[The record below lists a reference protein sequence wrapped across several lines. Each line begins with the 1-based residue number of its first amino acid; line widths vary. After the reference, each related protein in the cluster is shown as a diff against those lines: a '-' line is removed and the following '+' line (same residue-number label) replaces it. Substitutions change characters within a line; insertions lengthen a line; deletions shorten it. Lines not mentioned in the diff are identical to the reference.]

1 MAGVALA
8 CVCGFAVCVA
18 GLGGAKDMRRA
29 AASAAGGARGVAAA
43 AGEAPGAG
51 RCNEATSAV
60 RRSGVGTVEGD
71 LPAVRVADQSKRFLD
86 TRAGFFAEF
95 VSVAAASRFLPRCWP
110 ANGKDSGREDS
121 GVSAKST
128 RSSKEATGRSRT
140 VREFPFRA
148 AERHARNGHDD
159 TVSLGARSPRPVR
172 AQVLLAPPICVVL
185 LGTADFKILKLTPDA
200 ATRRLA
206 AAVRLG
212 SSSCSSSSELQ
223 RHTRARSRA
232 PAARARVATHMGV
245 AERRRSSAAAST
257 RDRSDASRAD
267 ADGDENDPALPWR
280 RILYERQG
288 YPDNHTD
295 DSFLER
301 LVLNGR
307 VVPRR
312 FTRVAL
318 DATAV
323 SQQLAVVALKA
334 SATASLLS
342 GRLSARDALACDA
355 AALAAGALV
364 AIRAAQTDGAA
375 IAAAIGA
382 SARLGALML
391 LALGALTPLFQ
402 TMTAAVSDDTAFAT
416 AACASSSPR

>member
-1 MAGVALA
+1 
-8 CVCGFAVCVA
+8 
-18 GLGGAKDMRRA
+18 
-29 AASAAGGARGVAAA
+29 
-43 AGEAPGAG
+43 
-51 RCNEATSAV
+51 
-60 RRSGVGTVEGD
+60 
-71 LPAVRVADQSKRFLD
+71 
-86 TRAGFFAEF
+86 
-95 VSVAAASRFLPRCWP
+95 
-110 ANGKDSGREDS
+110 
-121 GVSAKST
+121 
-128 RSSKEATGRSRT
+128 
-140 VREFPFRA
+140 
-148 AERHARNGHDD
+148 
-159 TVSLGARSPRPVR
+159 
-172 AQVLLAPPICVVL
+172 
-185 LGTADFKILKLTPDA
+185 
-200 ATRRLA
+200 
-206 AAVRLG
+206 
-212 SSSCSSSSELQ
+212 
-223 RHTRARSRA
+223 
-232 PAARARVATHMGV
+232 MGI

-267 ADGDENDPALPWR
+267 ADGDETDPANPPWR

-382 SARLGALML
+382 SARLGALIL
-391 LALGALTPLFQ
+391 LGIGALTPLFQ

-416 AACASSSPR
+416 AACALVVSALTHDYAFAHFAFDASDDAKDAKDDIIKARAGNSVSLGCSMFAASVLASRLESQSAVFADMTLSVLLFVLFPFFSRVVAARVPAPRRAALAAAAHAAAALGVAHASAGADGAAQIASTPVALYVAAVLFVALACPLWLVRMMRFKRQIDGPWDEAKPRAEALAARRRRAAVRRDGHGVGF

>member
-1 MAGVALA
+1 
-8 CVCGFAVCVA
+8 
-18 GLGGAKDMRRA
+18 
-29 AASAAGGARGVAAA
+29 
-43 AGEAPGAG
+43 
-51 RCNEATSAV
+51 
-60 RRSGVGTVEGD
+60 
-71 LPAVRVADQSKRFLD
+71 
-86 TRAGFFAEF
+86 
-95 VSVAAASRFLPRCWP
+95 
-110 ANGKDSGREDS
+110 
-121 GVSAKST
+121 
-128 RSSKEATGRSRT
+128 
-140 VREFPFRA
+140 
-148 AERHARNGHDD
+148 
-159 TVSLGARSPRPVR
+159 
-172 AQVLLAPPICVVL
+172 
-185 LGTADFKILKLTPDA
+185 
-200 ATRRLA
+200 
-206 AAVRLG
+206 
-212 SSSCSSSSELQ
+212 
-223 RHTRARSRA
+223 
-232 PAARARVATHMGV
+232 MGV

-382 SARLGALML
+382 SARLGALIL
-391 LALGALTPLFQ
+391 LGIGALTPLFQ

-416 AACASSSPR
+416 AACALVVSALTHDYAFAHFADSDAFASDASDDIIKDDINKKSARAGNSVSLGCSMFAASVLASRLESRSAVFADMTLSVLLFVLFPFFSRLVAARVSVPFRAALAAAAHAAAALGVAHASAGADGAARIASTPVALYVAAVLFVALACPLWLVRMMRFKRQIDGPWDEAKPRADALAARARRAAVRRDGHGVGF

>member
-1 MAGVALA
+1 
-8 CVCGFAVCVA
+8 
-18 GLGGAKDMRRA
+18 
-29 AASAAGGARGVAAA
+29 
-43 AGEAPGAG
+43 
-51 RCNEATSAV
+51 
-60 RRSGVGTVEGD
+60 
-71 LPAVRVADQSKRFLD
+71 
-86 TRAGFFAEF
+86 
-95 VSVAAASRFLPRCWP
+95 
-110 ANGKDSGREDS
+110 
-121 GVSAKST
+121 
-128 RSSKEATGRSRT
+128 
-140 VREFPFRA
+140 
-148 AERHARNGHDD
+148 
-159 TVSLGARSPRPVR
+159 
-172 AQVLLAPPICVVL
+172 
-185 LGTADFKILKLTPDA
+185 
-200 ATRRLA
+200 
-206 AAVRLG
+206 
-212 SSSCSSSSELQ
+212 
-223 RHTRARSRA
+223 
-232 PAARARVATHMGV
+232 MGV

-267 ADGDENDPALPWR
+267 ADGDETDPANPPWR

-382 SARLGALML
+382 SARLGALIL
-391 LALGALTPLFQ
+391 LGIGALTPLFQ

-416 AACASSSPR
+416 AACALVVSALTHDYAFAHFAFDASDDAKDAKDDIIKARAGNSVSLGCSMFAASVLASRLESQSAVFADMTLSVLLFVLFPFSAGWSRRASRRRGARRSPPPRTPPPRSASRTPPPARTARRKSRRHRWRSTSRRCSSWRSRARCGWCA

>member
-1 MAGVALA
+1 
-8 CVCGFAVCVA
+8 
-18 GLGGAKDMRRA
+18 
-29 AASAAGGARGVAAA
+29 
-43 AGEAPGAG
+43 
-51 RCNEATSAV
+51 
-60 RRSGVGTVEGD
+60 
-71 LPAVRVADQSKRFLD
+71 
-86 TRAGFFAEF
+86 
-95 VSVAAASRFLPRCWP
+95 
-110 ANGKDSGREDS
+110 
-121 GVSAKST
+121 
-128 RSSKEATGRSRT
+128 
-140 VREFPFRA
+140 
-148 AERHARNGHDD
+148 
-159 TVSLGARSPRPVR
+159 
-172 AQVLLAPPICVVL
+172 
-185 LGTADFKILKLTPDA
+185 
-200 ATRRLA
+200 
-206 AAVRLG
+206 
-212 SSSCSSSSELQ
+212 
-223 RHTRARSRA
+223 
-232 PAARARVATHMGV
+232 MGV

-257 RDRSDASRAD
+257 RADTHANVGGDAD
-267 ADGDENDPALPWR
+267 ADEETRKPWR
-280 RILYERQG
+280 RILYERQR

-342 GRLSARDALACDA
+342 GRLSARDALARDA

-416 AACASSSPR
+416 AACALVVSALTHDYAFAHFASSDASDDAKEKHVAGNAVSLGCSMFAASILASRLESRAAVFADMTLSVLLFVLFPFFSRLVAARVTAPRRAALAAAAHAAAALGVAHASAGADGAARLASTPVALYVAAVLFVALACPLWLVRMMRFKRQINGPWDEAKPGKNAAWTRARRRRASVRRDGRGVAF

>member
-1 MAGVALA
+1 
-8 CVCGFAVCVA
+8 
-18 GLGGAKDMRRA
+18 
-29 AASAAGGARGVAAA
+29 
-43 AGEAPGAG
+43 
-51 RCNEATSAV
+51 
-60 RRSGVGTVEGD
+60 
-71 LPAVRVADQSKRFLD
+71 
-86 TRAGFFAEF
+86 
-95 VSVAAASRFLPRCWP
+95 
-110 ANGKDSGREDS
+110 
-121 GVSAKST
+121 
-128 RSSKEATGRSRT
+128 
-140 VREFPFRA
+140 
-148 AERHARNGHDD
+148 
-159 TVSLGARSPRPVR
+159 
-172 AQVLLAPPICVVL
+172 
-185 LGTADFKILKLTPDA
+185 
-200 ATRRLA
+200 
-206 AAVRLG
+206 
-212 SSSCSSSSELQ
+212 
-223 RHTRARSRA
+223 
-232 PAARARVATHMGV
+232 MGV
-245 AERRRSSAAAST
+245 AERRWSSAAAST

-382 SARLGALML
+382 SARLGALIL
-391 LALGALTPLFQ
+391 LGIGALTPLFQ

-416 AACASSSPR
+416 AACALVVSALTHDYAFAHFASSDASDDAKEKHVAGNAVSLGCSMFAASILASRLESRAAVFADMTLSVLLFVLFPFFGRVIKARVPAVGRVAFAAAAHAAAALCVSSASAGAAGTTLAAAYVAVVLFVVIACPLWLVRMMRFKRQINGPWDEAKPSEGLAKRRRATVKRNGHGVGF

>member
-1 MAGVALA
+1 
-8 CVCGFAVCVA
+8 
-18 GLGGAKDMRRA
+18 
-29 AASAAGGARGVAAA
+29 
-43 AGEAPGAG
+43 
-51 RCNEATSAV
+51 
-60 RRSGVGTVEGD
+60 
-71 LPAVRVADQSKRFLD
+71 
-86 TRAGFFAEF
+86 
-95 VSVAAASRFLPRCWP
+95 
-110 ANGKDSGREDS
+110 
-121 GVSAKST
+121 
-128 RSSKEATGRSRT
+128 
-140 VREFPFRA
+140 
-148 AERHARNGHDD
+148 
-159 TVSLGARSPRPVR
+159 
-172 AQVLLAPPICVVL
+172 VL
-185 LGTADFKILKLTPDA
+185 LGTADFKILKLTPERGDA
-200 ATRRLA
+200 RLA
-206 AAVRLG
+206 SLG
-212 SSSCSSSSELQ
+212 SSSRSSSSELQ

-342 GRLSARDALACDA
+342 GRLSARDALARDA

-382 SARLGALML
+382 SARLGALIL
-391 LALGALTPLFQ
+391 LGIGALTPLFQ

-416 AACASSSPR
+416 AACALVVSALTHDYAFAHFASSDASDVAKARGAGNAVSLGCSMFAASVLASRLESRAAVFADMTLSVLLFVLFPFFSRVVAARVPAPRRVALAAAAHAAAALGVAHASAGADGAARLASTPVALYVAAVLFVALACPLWLVRMMRFKRQINGPWDEAKPRAEALAARRRRAAVRRDGHGVGF

>member
-1 MAGVALA
+1 
-8 CVCGFAVCVA
+8 
-18 GLGGAKDMRRA
+18 
-29 AASAAGGARGVAAA
+29 
-43 AGEAPGAG
+43 
-51 RCNEATSAV
+51 
-60 RRSGVGTVEGD
+60 
-71 LPAVRVADQSKRFLD
+71 
-86 TRAGFFAEF
+86 
-95 VSVAAASRFLPRCWP
+95 
-110 ANGKDSGREDS
+110 
-121 GVSAKST
+121 
-128 RSSKEATGRSRT
+128 
-140 VREFPFRA
+140 
-148 AERHARNGHDD
+148 
-159 TVSLGARSPRPVR
+159 
-172 AQVLLAPPICVVL
+172 
-185 LGTADFKILKLTPDA
+185 
-200 ATRRLA
+200 
-206 AAVRLG
+206 
-212 SSSCSSSSELQ
+212 
-223 RHTRARSRA
+223 
-232 PAARARVATHMGV
+232 MGV

-416 AACASSSPR
+416 AACALVVSALTHDYAFAHFASSDASDDAKWANA

>member
-1 MAGVALA
+1 
-8 CVCGFAVCVA
+8 
-18 GLGGAKDMRRA
+18 
-29 AASAAGGARGVAAA
+29 
-43 AGEAPGAG
+43 
-51 RCNEATSAV
+51 
-60 RRSGVGTVEGD
+60 
-71 LPAVRVADQSKRFLD
+71 
-86 TRAGFFAEF
+86 
-95 VSVAAASRFLPRCWP
+95 
-110 ANGKDSGREDS
+110 
-121 GVSAKST
+121 
-128 RSSKEATGRSRT
+128 
-140 VREFPFRA
+140 
-148 AERHARNGHDD
+148 
-159 TVSLGARSPRPVR
+159 
-172 AQVLLAPPICVVL
+172 
-185 LGTADFKILKLTPDA
+185 
-200 ATRRLA
+200 
-206 AAVRLG
+206 
-212 SSSCSSSSELQ
+212 
-223 RHTRARSRA
+223 
-232 PAARARVATHMGV
+232 MGV

-257 RDRSDASRAD
+257 RARSDASRAD

-342 GRLSARDALACDA
+342 GAALRAGRARVRRRRARRGRARRDA
-355 AALAAGALV
+355 
-364 AIRAAQTDGAA
+364 RAAQTDGAA

-416 AACASSSPR
+416 AACALVVSALTHDYAFAHFASSDASDDAKARGAGNAVSLGCSMFAASVLASRLESRAAVFADMTLSVLLFVLFPFFSRVVAARVPAPRRVALAAAAHAAAALGVAHASAGADGAARLASTPVALYVAAVLFVALACPLWLVRMMRFKRQINGPWDEAKPRADSRPAARRRRAAVRRDGHGVGF

>member
-1 MAGVALA
+1 MSARLV
-8 CVCGFAVCVA
+8 F
-18 GLGGAKDMRRA
+18 GLGGA
-29 AASAAGGARGVAAA
+29 SCVA
-43 AGEAPGAG
+43 
-51 RCNEATSAV
+51 T
-60 RRSGVGTVEGD
+60 
-71 LPAVRVADQSKRFLD
+71 PA
-86 TRAGFFAEF
+86 
-95 VSVAAASRFLPRCWP
+95 
-110 ANGKDSGREDS
+110 
-121 GVSAKST
+121 
-128 RSSKEATGRSRT
+128 
-140 VREFPFRA
+140 
-148 AERHARNGHDD
+148 
-159 TVSLGARSPRPVR
+159 
-172 AQVLLAPPICVVL
+172 
-185 LGTADFKILKLTPDA
+185 
-200 ATRRLA
+200 
-206 AAVRLG
+206 
-212 SSSCSSSSELQ
+212 
-223 RHTRARSRA
+223 RARA
-232 PAARARVATHMGV
+232 PRTFRVRVATHMGV

-257 RDRSDASRAD
+257 RDRSDASRAY

-416 AACASSSPR
+416 AACALVVSALTHDYAFAHFASSDASDDAKARGAGNAVSLGCSMFAASVLASRLESRAAVFADMTLSVLLFVLFPFFGRVIKARVPAAGRVAFAAAAHAAAALCVSSASAGAAGTTLAAAYVAVVLFVVIACPLWLVRMMRFKRQINGPWDEAKPRAEALAARRRRAAVRRDGHGVGF

>member
-1 MAGVALA
+1 
-8 CVCGFAVCVA
+8 
-18 GLGGAKDMRRA
+18 
-29 AASAAGGARGVAAA
+29 
-43 AGEAPGAG
+43 
-51 RCNEATSAV
+51 
-60 RRSGVGTVEGD
+60 
-71 LPAVRVADQSKRFLD
+71 
-86 TRAGFFAEF
+86 
-95 VSVAAASRFLPRCWP
+95 
-110 ANGKDSGREDS
+110 
-121 GVSAKST
+121 
-128 RSSKEATGRSRT
+128 
-140 VREFPFRA
+140 
-148 AERHARNGHDD
+148 
-159 TVSLGARSPRPVR
+159 
-172 AQVLLAPPICVVL
+172 
-185 LGTADFKILKLTPDA
+185 
-200 ATRRLA
+200 
-206 AAVRLG
+206 
-212 SSSCSSSSELQ
+212 
-223 RHTRARSRA
+223 
-232 PAARARVATHMGV
+232 MGV

-382 SARLGALML
+382 SARLGALIL
-391 LALGALTPLFQ
+391 LGIGALTPLFQ

-416 AACASSSPR
+416 AACALVVSALTHDYAFAHFASDASSSDAKDDDDDDDIIKKSACGGGNSVSLGCSMFAASVLASRLESRSAVFADMTLSVLLFVLFPFFSRLVAARVSVPFRAALAAAAHAAAALGVAHASAGADGAARIASTPVALYVAAVLFVALACPLWLVRMMRFKRQIDGPWDEAKPRADALAARARRAAVRRDGHGVGF

>member
-1 MAGVALA
+1 
-8 CVCGFAVCVA
+8 
-18 GLGGAKDMRRA
+18 
-29 AASAAGGARGVAAA
+29 
-43 AGEAPGAG
+43 
-51 RCNEATSAV
+51 
-60 RRSGVGTVEGD
+60 
-71 LPAVRVADQSKRFLD
+71 
-86 TRAGFFAEF
+86 
-95 VSVAAASRFLPRCWP
+95 
-110 ANGKDSGREDS
+110 
-121 GVSAKST
+121 
-128 RSSKEATGRSRT
+128 
-140 VREFPFRA
+140 
-148 AERHARNGHDD
+148 
-159 TVSLGARSPRPVR
+159 
-172 AQVLLAPPICVVL
+172 
-185 LGTADFKILKLTPDA
+185 
-200 ATRRLA
+200 
-206 AAVRLG
+206 
-212 SSSCSSSSELQ
+212 
-223 RHTRARSRA
+223 
-232 PAARARVATHMGV
+232 MGV

-257 RDRSDASRAD
+257 RDRSDASRAN
-267 ADGDENDPALPWR
+267 ADGDETDPANPPWR

-416 AACASSSPR
+416 AACALVVSALTHDYAFAHFAFEREMSDDAKDDVIKARAGNSVSLGCSMFAASVLASRLESQSAVFADMTLSVLLFVLFPFFSRVVAARVPAPRRAALAAAAHAAAALGVAHASAGADGAAQIASTPVALYVAAVLFVALACPLWLVRMMRFKRQIDGPWDEARPRAEALAARRRRAAVRRDGHGVGF